1 MSAGFEGSKWLFQ
14 RNPVRAMQKFVIMGL
29 EDCISLSYP
38 ARLLAILACPAEIPA
53 SLAGI
58 TAFPPSS
65 NQGKQSLKQSCWIM
79 ALLCWIVKVIVRGWM
94 RFFTKFLLVPI
105 QQLSKIS
112 SRLND
117 AWITIH
123 FGVHEYSATLYQKHA
138 DETCPLSVLKS
149 ISLSLTRRSR
159 S

>member
-1 MSAGFEGSKWLFQ
+1 
-14 RNPVRAMQKFVIMGL
+14 P
-29 EDCISLSYP
+29 
-38 ARLLAILACPAEIPA
+38 LAILACPAEIPA

-58 TAFPPSS
+58 TALPPSS
-65 NQGKQSLKQSCWIM
+65 NQGKQSSKQSCWIM
-79 ALLCWIVKVIVRGWM
+79 ALLCLIVKVLVRGRM
-94 RFFTKFLLVPI
+94 KIFTNFLLVPI

-138 DETCPLSVLKS
+138 TNLTAFGFKKHFSFTYQKKPELK
-149 ISLSLTRRSR
+149 
-159 S
+159 